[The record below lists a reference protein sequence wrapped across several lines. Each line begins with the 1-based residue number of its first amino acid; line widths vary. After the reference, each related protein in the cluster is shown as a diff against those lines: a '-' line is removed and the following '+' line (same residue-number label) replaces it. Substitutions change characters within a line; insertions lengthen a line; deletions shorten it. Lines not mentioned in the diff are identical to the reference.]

1 MTKTKHTWLIGVAAA
16 ALVVAGCSS
25 SGSENTQQA
34 GQAAPSGAVSSSAAP
49 DVAHNDA
56 DVMFVQHMIPHHQ
69 QAIEMSD
76 IIIGKA
82 DVDPQV
88 VTLAKQI
95 KGAQG
100 PEIAQL
106 QGWLDKWGDPPMP
119 SMPAED
125 TNAPGGH
132 GAPMAGMLSD
142 EDIAA
147 LRNAPGPDAGPVFL
161 SQMIAHHEGAISMAQ
176 DEVNHGEFPGAVE
189 MATKIVT
196 TQKREID
203 TMRGLLASM

>member
-1 MTKTKHTWLIGVAAA
+1 MTKTKHAWLIGVAVA
-16 ALVVAGCSS
+16 ALVVAGCSG
-25 SGSENTQQA
+25 GSENTQQA
-34 GQAAPSGAVSSSAAP
+34 GQAAPSGAASSSAAP
-49 DVAHNDA
+49 DEAHNDA

-76 IIIGKA
+76 MVLAKT

-88 VTLAKQI
+88 VALAKQI
-95 KGAQG
+95 KAAQG

-125 TNAPGGH
+125 PNAHGGH
-132 GAPMAGMLSD
+132 GAPMAGMMSD
-142 EDIAA
+142 EDMAA
-147 LRNAPGPDAGPVFL
+147 LKNAPGPDAGPVFL

-189 MATKIVT
+189 LATKIIT